1 MDILDPLSEIFDGKE
16 TVTKDYHKPHPVDE
30 NILPKVEKNE
40 ELQNNK
46 ILFSDN
52 DTSDYIKSEQVSVV
66 NEETTWSVMD
76 VLVPLS
82 NIFDDRKTVTEDNNK
97 HNSIPFEE
105 ESGSLNDTVV
115 EMKLQ
120 KRNLKHR
127 SPEDDE
133 HSVLRL
139 KESNKMTIK
148 KPRRNLRKYDLT
160 LYEGGL
166 NECNQC
172 KYKTPRKGD
181 LKKHIQSKHEGVR
194 YSCNKCEYKATQR
207 GSLKIN
213 IEAKH
218 EEPHYSCDQC
228 EYKVQ

>member
-1 MDILDPLSEIFDGKE
+1 MRTALC
-16 TVTKDYHKPHPVDE
+16 
-30 NILPKVEKNE
+30 NE
-40 ELQNNK
+40 
-46 ILFSDN
+46 
-52 DTSDYIKSEQVSVV
+52 TSDYIKSEQVSVV

-97 HNSIPFEE
+97 HNSISFEE

-115 EMKLQ
+115 EKKLQ

-139 KESNKMTIK
+139 KESDKKTIT

-172 KYKTPRKGD
+172 KLKTPRKGD
-181 LKKHIQSKHEGVR
+181 LNKHVQSKHEGVH

-207 GSLKIN
+207 GSLKIY

-218 EEPHYSCDQC
+218 QEPHYSCDQC
-228 EYKVQ
+228 EYKVLETKIGLKLHVKSVYAEQHYSCDQCEYKATQK

>member
-1 MDILDPLSEIFDGKE
+1 
-16 TVTKDYHKPHPVDE
+16 
-30 NILPKVEKNE
+30 
-40 ELQNNK
+40 
-46 ILFSDN
+46 
-52 DTSDYIKSEQVSVV
+52 
-66 NEETTWSVMD
+66 MD

-115 EMKLQ
+115 EKKLQ

-133 HSVLRL
+133 HSILRL
-139 KESNKMTIK
+139 KESNKNKIK

-160 LYEGGL
+160 LFEEGFI
-166 NECNQC
+166 ECNQC

-181 LKKHIQSKHEGVR
+181 LNKHVKSKHEGVHN
-194 YSCNKCEYKATQR
+194 SCNKCEYKATQR
-207 GSLKIN
+207 GSLKIF

-218 EEPHYSCDQC
+218 QEP
-228 EYKVQ
+228 